1 MIYGISTF
9 FISFISW
16 GLFVVAGYVLLLEFR
31 GINLQG
37 DLSPYLPSLYVVLAL
52 VFFER
57 VVFYIRNWKYITM
70 PYALD
75 FNNLFKNI
83 NKNQHL
89 HVDRFLSFKKIVP
102 KSVIEQIRT
111 KDLKRFKLFYKNFE
125 AIDLEKYRDSGEA
138 ILHYLHLLDEC
149 YEVKIHHHKN
159 RHVELSFYKL
169 PLFYEIEPDYFKSG
183 KLFLGLFENG
193 LYYRDLDTIDHHLVV
208 GESGG
213 GKSNLLHLL
222 NLNFLINYQH
232 IKKMYMIDL
241 KGGVELKRYEHIE
254 KVEFVSE
261 IYNLDKFLDAVLL
274 DLKESQKL
282 MLETNTRKINEYTL
296 IIFDEIGAISVHPD
310 KKLRDSIFDK
320 LALIAMQGR
329 SSGILLFLFAQKIDN
344 TILPV
349 SVVNNLQSRV
359 LLKTSSDYNI
369 NIIDLKEN
377 IRERITATEIQDFNK
392 GRAIY
397 KDGLTSEKHLIQ
409 FPYLSDKFLNAM
421 LHLDYQTI
429 SLSFSSL

>member
-1 MIYGISTF
+1 
-9 FISFISW
+9 
-16 GLFVVAGYVLLLEFR
+16 
-31 GINLQG
+31 
-37 DLSPYLPSLYVVLAL
+37 
-52 VFFER
+52 
-57 VVFYIRNWKYITM
+57 
-70 PYALD
+70 
-75 FNNLFKNI
+75 
-83 NKNQHL
+83 
-89 HVDRFLSFKKIVP
+89 
-102 KSVIEQIRT
+102 
-111 KDLKRFKLFYKNFE
+111 
-125 AIDLEKYRDSGEA
+125 
-138 ILHYLHLLDEC
+138 
-149 YEVKIHHHKN
+149 
-159 RHVELSFYKL
+159 
-169 PLFYEIEPDYFKSG
+169 
-183 KLFLGLFENG
+183 
-193 LYYRDLDTIDHHLVV
+193 
-208 GESGG
+208 
-213 GKSNLLHLL
+213 
-222 NLNFLINYQH
+222 
-232 IKKMYMIDL
+232 MIDL